1 LALKTSNK
9 AIPPTTTTMT
19 NKQLLGF
26 FQQTLSFFAHHITYF
41 KARACWI
48 MSISL
53 DDCVDDSSNPVSPGD
68 NEEKVM
74 MDNDLSNA
82 NGSVVYV
89 CFYS

>member
-1 LALKTSNK
+1 
-9 AIPPTTTTMT
+9 
-19 NKQLLGF
+19 
-26 FQQTLSFFAHHITYF
+26 
-41 KARACWI
+41 